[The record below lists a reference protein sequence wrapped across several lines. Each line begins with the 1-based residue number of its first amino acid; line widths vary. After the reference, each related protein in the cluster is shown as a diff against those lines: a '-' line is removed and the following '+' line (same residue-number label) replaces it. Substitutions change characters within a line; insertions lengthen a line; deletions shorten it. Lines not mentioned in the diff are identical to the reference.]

1 MLIYLKGCLYNRL
14 GCSTFIS
21 DDILKKLASIM
32 DTLQTQGRNRG
43 KSSEDDSLFSPPKER
58 TKLHGA
64 LADMYYLLSRGY
76 PPKPTLELVGNRH
89 RLRARQLQAL
99 QGMACSAREIED
111 RGNRHLDAS
120 SLAGRTLYIDGFNV
134 LILLETF
141 LSGGYVFRGLD
152 GSYRDL
158 SSVHGTY
165 KKVNQTEDVL
175 LLAGDVLR
183 SLSTQKAVWV
193 FDTPVS
199 NSGRLRALCLKLA
212 QTHGF
217 DWDVLLD
224 IAPDK
229 YLAGQGGVVCSADAW
244 VLNHCG
250 EWFNLG
256 AHIIEGLHPDGM
268 PGNVVGFEV

>member
-1 MLIYLKGCLYNRL
+1 M
-14 GCSTFIS
+14 S
-21 DDILKKLASIM
+21 
-32 DTLQTQGRNRG
+32 TLQTQGRNRG
-43 KSSEDDSLFSPPKER
+43 KSPEDDSLFGAPKELA
-58 TKLHGA
+58 KLQQA

-76 PPKPTLELVGNRH
+76 PAKPTLALVGNRH

-99 QGMACSAREIED
+99 QGMACSAQEIEE
-111 RGNRHLDAS
+111 RNNRRLNAAEVS
-120 SLAGRTLYIDGFNV
+120 GRTLYIDGFNV

-165 KKVNQTEDVL
+165 KKVNQTEEVL
-175 LLAGDVLR
+175 LLAGNVLR
-183 SLSTQKAVWV
+183 GLAIQKAVWV

-212 QTHGF
+212 QANSF
-217 DWDVLLD
+217 DWEVLLD

-229 YLAGQGGVVCSADAW
+229 YLAGQAGVICTADAW
-244 VLNHCG
+244 ALNHCG

-256 AHIIEGLHPDGM
+256 AYIIEGLHPDGL
-268 PGNVVGFEV
+268 PDTVVGFEV